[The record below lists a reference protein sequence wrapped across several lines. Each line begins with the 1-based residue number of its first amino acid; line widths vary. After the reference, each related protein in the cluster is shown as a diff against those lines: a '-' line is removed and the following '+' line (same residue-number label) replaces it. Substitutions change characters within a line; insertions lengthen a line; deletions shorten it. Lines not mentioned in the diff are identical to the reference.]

1 MALIFLRSPQ
11 DVDTP
16 TALALGSFDGV
27 HAGHRRVMAAVVEA
41 ARQRPQLLPTVLT
54 FWPHPR
60 EVLAGERRLR
70 LDLPEEKLS
79 CLEELGIKQLVL
91 VPFNR
96 ALAALTPE
104 QFVQQVLLDQLKA
117 GAIAIGENFRFGV
130 KRSGGPEDL
139 VRLAAAAGVTVEVLP
154 MLADH
159 GLRVSSSRIR
169 QALAEADLKEAVRL
183 LQRPYRFQ
191 GLVVRGRG
199 LGRGLGWPTANLQVD
214 GRKCLPKE
222 GVYAALVQRSDG
234 KKLAA
239 VMNLGRQPTIDPQAP
254 SAVEVHLLGVDLQLE
269 GETLTVEPRQWL
281 RGQCTFASLA
291 ELSAQIA
298 KDAAAAAEFLISDC

>member
-1 MALIFLRSPQ
+1 
-11 DVDTP
+11 
-16 TALALGSFDGV
+16 
-27 HAGHRRVMAAVVEA
+27 
-41 ARQRPQLLPTVLT
+41 
-54 FWPHPR
+54 
-60 EVLAGERRLR
+60 
-70 LDLPEEKLS
+70 
-79 CLEELGIKQLVL
+79 
-91 VPFNR
+91 
-96 ALAALTPE
+96 
-104 QFVQQVLLDQLKA
+104 
-117 GAIAIGENFRFGV
+117 
-130 KRSGGPEDL
+130 
-139 VRLAAAAGVTVEVLP
+139 

-254 SAVEVHLLGVDLQLE
+254 SAVEVQLE